1 MIRDSGN
8 AGLAKSAS
16 GQPLSTRLATS
27 SLGMTRRLGGR
38 RWHTVHQT
46 PMTMKRAIR
55 IGIVA
60 DYDPK
65 NKYHV
70 ATEQS
75 VAHAAE
81 ALGVT
86 AESRWLDTDTLDNT
100 AAEARLAEC
109 DAIWCGTSSPY
120 RSMEGALRAIRF
132 ARERGW
138 PFIGT

>member
-1 MIRDSGN
+1 MN
-8 AGLAKSAS
+8 
-16 GQPLSTRLATS
+16 
-27 SLGMTRRLGGR
+27 
-38 RWHTVHQT
+38 
-46 PMTMKRAIR
+46 MKRAIR

-86 AESRWLDTDTLDNT
+86 AESLWLDTNALDN
-100 AAEARLAEC
+100 ASAETRLRAC
-109 DAIWCGTSSPY
+109 NAIWCGTSSPY
-120 RSMEGALRAIRF
+120 GSMEGALTAIRF

>member
-1 MIRDSGN
+1 MN
-8 AGLAKSAS
+8 
-16 GQPLSTRLATS
+16 
-27 SLGMTRRLGGR
+27 
-38 RWHTVHQT
+38 
-46 PMTMKRAIR
+46 MKRAIR

-60 DYDPK
+60 DYDSK

-81 ALGVT
+81 ALGIQ
-86 AESRWLDTDTLDNT
+86 AESLWLNTDTLDNT
-100 AAEARLAEC
+100 PDEEARFTEC

-120 RSMEGALRAIRF
+120 RNMEGALRAIRF

-138 PFIGT
+138 PFFGT

>member
-1 MIRDSGN
+1 
-8 AGLAKSAS
+8 
-16 GQPLSTRLATS
+16 
-27 SLGMTRRLGGR
+27 
-38 RWHTVHQT
+38 
-46 PMTMKRAIR
+46 MKRTIR

-81 ALGVT
+81 ALGIA
-86 AESRWLDTDTLDNT
+86 AESFWLDTDTLDKDST
-100 AAEARLAEC
+100 GARLAEC

-132 ARERGW
+132 ARENGW

>member
-1 MIRDSGN
+1 MFSVFPCN
-8 AGLAKSAS
+8 
-16 GQPLSTRLATS
+16 
-27 SLGMTRRLGGR
+27 
-38 RWHTVHQT
+38 T
-46 PMTMKRAIR
+46 PMNMKRAIR

-75 VAHAAE
+75 IAHASE

-86 AESRWLDTDTLDNT
+86 AESLWLDTDTLDNT
-100 AAEARLAEC
+100 AAETRLAEC